1 MKRRQLIVGSVAIG
15 ANFALPAARAVTG
28 KRPELLGALP
38 EHRLQGTARL
48 TVYGFKVYD
57 SRLWVAPGFSG
68 DNFANQAFGLEL
80 DYLRD
85 FKNDAIVERSL
96 TEMQRFGS
104 LTAEQVSA
112 WRVAM
117 LRVIPNVKKGDRI
130 VGINV
135 PGEGATF
142 WVNGQRAG
150 DVADA
155 EFARL
160 FFSIW
165 LSPKTSQPKMRS
177 SLLATAA

>member
-1 MKRRQLIVGSVAIG
+1 MKRRQLIVGSVALG
-15 ANFALPAARAVTG
+15 ACLAAPATWAVMG
-28 KRPELLGALP
+28 KRPELAGALP
-38 EHRLQGTARL
+38 EHRLLGTARL

-85 FKNDAIVERSL
+85 FQNDAIVERSL
-96 TEMQRFGS
+96 TEMQRFSS
-104 LTAEQVSA
+104 LTTEQVSA

-117 LRVIPNVKKGDRI
+117 LRVIPNVRKGDRI
-130 VGINV
+130 MGIHN
-135 PGEGATF
+135 PGAGATF

-177 SLLATAA
+177 SLLSIAA

>member
-1 MKRRQLIVGSVAIG
+1 MKRRQLIIGSVAIG
-15 ANFALPAARAVTG
+15 ANFALPAAWAVMG
-28 KRPELLGALP
+28 KRPELAGVLP
-38 EHRLQGTARL
+38 EHRLLGTARL

-68 DNFANQAFGLEL
+68 DNFSNQAFGLEL

-85 FKNDAIVERSL
+85 FQNEAIVERSL
-96 TEMQRFGS
+96 TEMQRFGT
-104 LTAEQVSA
+104 LTTEQTSA
-112 WRVAM
+112 WRAAM

-130 VGINV
+130 MGIHN
-135 PGEGATF
+135 PGAGATF

-165 LSPKTSQPKMRS
+165 LSPKTSHPKIRS
-177 SLLATAA
+177 ALLAISA

>member
-1 MKRRQLIVGSVAIG
+1 MKRRRLIVTTVALG
-15 ANFALPAARAVTG
+15 ACLAAPATWAVTG
-28 KRPELLGALP
+28 KRPELAGALP
-38 EHRLQGTARL
+38 EHRLLGTARL
-48 TVYGFKVYD
+48 TAYGFKVYD
-57 SRLWVAPGFSG
+57 SRLWVAPGFTG
-68 DNFANQAFGLEL
+68 ENFANQAFGLEL

-96 TEMQRFGS
+96 TEMRRFGAF
-104 LTAEQVSA
+104 TTEQA
-112 WRVAM
+112 GNWRTAM
-117 LRVIPNVKKGDRI
+117 LRIIPDVKKGDRI

-142 WVNGQRAG
+142 WVNGQRVG
-150 DVADA
+150 DIADA

-177 SLLATAA
+177 SLLATAV